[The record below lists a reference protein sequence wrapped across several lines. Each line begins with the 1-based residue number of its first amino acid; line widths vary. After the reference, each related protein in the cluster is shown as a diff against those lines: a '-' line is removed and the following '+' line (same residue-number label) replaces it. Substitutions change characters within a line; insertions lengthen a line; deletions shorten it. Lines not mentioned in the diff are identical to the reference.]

1 MNERVAIVW
10 LLPCKICKRLQT
22 GYTHYVVCGKGFI
35 EDVGSLFVLARVFD
49 PGESGSK
56 QAQLGKSLR
65 LTTGYV
71 NNERCYQARRAR
83 G

>member
-22 GYTHYVVCGKGFI
+22 GYTHYVVRGKGFI

-49 PGESGSK
+49 PGGERVKTGPV
-56 QAQLGKSLR
+56 GKITEINDR
-65 LTTGYV
+65 L
-71 NNERCYQARRAR
+71 CK
-83 G
+83 